1 MAESYILIAQ
11 ASTGAGT
18 RNLWQAEGGTA
29 GTTLGLVDGVMR
41 QVAVPAYNAFDFLP
55 ATAQAAGGAANATRL
70 LASLDWLSEGA
81 TGFAA
86 SFLAAALADGRA
98 FDAPAGPF
106 NPTIAGDPNSFPQPG
121 PYFGQGALSFLFA
134 DRDWNAVKNLEIN
147 IDSEDLAGLSRITVR
162 NVVDVRVK
170 LGSED
175 APATED
181 GNSATDQFI
190 SLSLLNLK
198 RGSLDATD
206 SDKAVDLTLSF
217 ASNNAQGQTSF
228 DARLS
233 DHDDLLVL
241 QAGDHAG
248 ATFQNFRLAN
258 DGRFS
263 LLTADLGA
271 GDDTLIV
278 FSGRAATII
287 RGGADTGVLTIQTA
301 ASPLPGLI
309 PDITTAGVARGD
321 SMVAGAGQ
329 DTFRYFAGD
338 GVDQIFDFN
347 AAQDRIAI
355 SSALQS
361 ATSIQVIDGSS
372 VILFDTPPAAGPG
385 STDFSAGIFV
395 QGVVL
400 TLADLVWIA

>member
-1 MAESYILIAQ
+1 MAESYILLAQ
-11 ASTGAGT
+11 LSTGAGT

-29 GTTLGLVDGVMR
+29 GTTPGLVDGAMR

-55 ATAQAAGGAANATRL
+55 AAAQSAGGAVNATRL

-81 TGFAA
+81 SGFAT
-86 SFLAAALADGRA
+86 SFLAGALADGRA
-98 FDAPAGPF
+98 FESPAGPF

-134 DRDWNAVKNLEIN
+134 DRDWNAVKNLELN

-162 NVVDVRVK
+162 NVVDVRIK
-170 LGSED
+170 LGDTGPDESG
-175 APATED
+175 P
-181 GNSATDQFI
+181 SDQFI
-190 SLSLLNLK
+190 SLALQNLK
-198 RGSLDATD
+198 RGSLDASD
-206 SDKAVDLTLSF
+206 SAKAIDLTLSF

-228 DARLS
+228 DAILS
-233 DHDDLLVL
+233 GNDDLLVL
-241 QAGDHAG
+241 QTGDHAG
-248 ATFQNFRLAN
+248 LTFQNFRLAN

-278 FSGRAATII
+278 FSGRAGTIVT
-287 RGGADTGVLTIQTA
+287 GGADTGVLTIATQ
-301 ASPLPGLI
+301 ASPLPGVI
-309 PDITTAGVARGD
+309 PDITTAGVVRGD
-321 SMVAGAGQ
+321 TIVAGAGR

-338 GVDQIFDFN
+338 GVDQVFDFN

-355 SSALQS
+355 SSALQ
-361 ATSIQVIDGSS
+361 AETSIRIIEGNS
-372 VILFDTPPAAGPG
+372 VILFDDAPPTGPG
-385 STDFSAGIFV
+385 STDFTAGIFV

-400 TLADLVWIA
+400 TLADLVWMT